1 MTDKPAH
8 TGVPTATEG
17 VARPY
22 SNVWRAGTIAASACR
37 RGPLNKDRSGSSSRV
52 MRTRVIRMVI
62 ALVVAFAVTM
72 PVGVGAMPMPTADMN
87 GKTLE
92 QPCQNC
98 PQPDQTGGTTPDK
111 MPACQVFACVGSAV
125 LLPAV
130 AVAPGRVLF

>member
-1 MTDKPAH
+1 
-8 TGVPTATEG
+8 
-17 VARPY
+17 
-22 SNVWRAGTIAASACR
+22 
-37 RGPLNKDRSGSSSRV
+37 

-125 LLPAV
+125 LLPAM
-130 AVAPGRVLF
+130 AITPGRVPFRVAYLGTPPTRWAEAAPAPDPFPPKSIVLQ